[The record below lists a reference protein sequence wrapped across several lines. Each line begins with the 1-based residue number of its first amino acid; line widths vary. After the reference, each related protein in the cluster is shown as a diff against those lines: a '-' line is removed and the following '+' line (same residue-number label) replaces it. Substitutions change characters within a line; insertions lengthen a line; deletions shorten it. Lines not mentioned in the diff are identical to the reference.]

1 MKLVIGKEIKP
12 KTAPKDVYRIEIET
26 MEGDADDYH
35 EIDYWADTQE
45 EVLEQYAQ
53 YKLLQETDQDGWGEL
68 PFWNMWEDYIYY
80 NCDTDWYDSLEEFKV
95 VYYNENGAKFEVKLV
110 EEN

>member
-12 KTAPKDVYRIEIET
+12 KTAPKDVYRIKIKT

-53 YKLLQETDQDGWGEL
+53 YKILQEINQDMWNEL
-68 PFWNMWEDYIYY
+68 PFWGTWENSICL
-80 NCDTDWYDSLEEFKV
+80 NCDSGGYDSLEEFKV
-95 VYYNENGAKFEVKLV
+95 VYYNENGVKFKVKLV